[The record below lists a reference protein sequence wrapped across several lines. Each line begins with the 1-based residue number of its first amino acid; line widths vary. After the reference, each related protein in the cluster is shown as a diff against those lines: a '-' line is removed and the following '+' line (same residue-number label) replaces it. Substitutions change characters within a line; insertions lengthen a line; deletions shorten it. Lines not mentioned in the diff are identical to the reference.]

1 VKGLERYWWDRNG
14 IALLLWPISW
24 LFCLAVWV
32 RRRAYKLGLRSSTK
46 IPLPVIVVGNITVG
60 GTGKTP
66 LVIWLARHLQ
76 QQGLNP
82 GIILR
87 GYGGN
92 ANSWP
97 QQVIAGSDPTVV
109 GDEAVL
115 IASSIDCPVC
125 VDPDRVRAGLEL
137 AKQGKCDIIISDDGM
152 QHYALKRDI
161 EIAVVD
167 GVRGLGNGFCLPA
180 GPLRERPKRL
190 SQADMVVANGIA
202 GRHQFAMRLRQSF
215 VVNMADSSKVCKLAD
230 FANGEPVHAMAGI
243 GHPERFFLQ
252 LEGAGLDVIRH
263 EFPDHHRFTSEEI
276 MPDDDAPVLM
286 TEKDAVKC
294 MRFAKPRHWCVLV
307 VAELDDAFVEHLDI
321 LIRGLKGG

>member
-1 VKGLERYWWDRNG
+1 MKGLERYWWDRNG

-24 LFCLAVWV
+24 LFCLVVWI
-32 RRRAYKLGLRSSTK
+32 RRRAYQLGIFHSTK
-46 IPLPVIVVGNITVG
+46 LPLPVIVVGNITVG
-60 GTGKTP
+60 GAGKTP

-76 QQGLNP
+76 QQGFKP
-82 GIILR
+82 GIISR

-92 ANSWP
+92 ATSWP
-97 QQVIAGSDPTVV
+97 QQARAGSDPTVV

-115 IASSIDCPVC
+115 IASSLECPVC
-125 VDPDRVRAGLEL
+125 VGPDRVQAGQEL
-137 AKQGKCDIIISDDGM
+137 AKLGTCDIIISDDGM

-161 EIAVVD
+161 EIAVID

-180 GPLRERPKRL
+180 GPLRERPRRL
-190 SQADMVVANGIA
+190 SQADMIVVNGIA

-230 FANGEPVHAMAGI
+230 FAKGGSVHAMAGI

-252 LEGAGLDVIRH
+252 LEGAGLEIIRH
-263 EFPDHHRFTSEEI
+263 TFPDHHRFLPEEI
-276 MPDDDAPVLM
+276 LPDDDAPILM

-294 MRFAKPRHWCVLV
+294 MRFAQPRHWCVLV
-307 VAELDDAFVEHLDI
+307 VAELDDTFVHRLDT
-321 LIRGLKGG
+321 LIRGVIDG

>member
-1 VKGLERYWWDRNG
+1 MKGLERYWWDRNG

-24 LFCLAVWV
+24 LFCLVVWI
-32 RRRAYKLGLRSSTK
+32 RRRAYQLGIFPSTK
-46 IPLPVIVVGNITVG
+46 LPLPVIVVGNITVG
-60 GTGKTP
+60 GAGKTP

-76 QQGLNP
+76 QQGFKP
-82 GIILR
+82 GIISR

-92 ANSWP
+92 ATSWP
-97 QQVIAGSDPTVV
+97 QQARAGSDPTVV

-115 IASSIDCPVC
+115 IASSLECPVC
-125 VDPDRVRAGLEL
+125 VGPDRVQAGQEL
-137 AKQGKCDIIISDDGM
+137 AKLGTCDIIISDDGM

-161 EIAVVD
+161 EIAVID

-180 GPLRERPKRL
+180 GPLRERPQRL
-190 SQADMVVANGIA
+190 SQADMIVVNGIA

-230 FANGEPVHAMAGI
+230 FAKGGSVHAMAGI

-252 LEGAGLDVIRH
+252 LEGAGLEIVRH
-263 EFPDHHRFTSEEI
+263 TFPDHHRFLPEEI
-276 MPDDDAPVLM
+276 LPDDDAPILM

-294 MRFAKPRHWCVLV
+294 MRFAQPRHWCVLV
-307 VAELDDAFVEHLDI
+307 VAELDDTFVHRLDT
-321 LIRGLKGG
+321 LIRGVIDG